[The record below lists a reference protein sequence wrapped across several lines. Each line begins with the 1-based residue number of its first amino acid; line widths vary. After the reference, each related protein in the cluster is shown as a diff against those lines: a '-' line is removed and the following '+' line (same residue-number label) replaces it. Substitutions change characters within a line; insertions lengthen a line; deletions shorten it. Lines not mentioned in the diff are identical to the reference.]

1 MRFPENTWHH
11 LYHKSINGSP
21 LFKTRSDYH
30 YFLDR
35 YYHYLHIST
44 DTCCYCLPDNHFHF
58 LIKTLPFPE
67 QQSRYNELRRENN
80 GKTFFQTN
88 HESLKPIPVE
98 TLIGHLLNSYTKY
111 VNRTRNRTGP
121 VFSGRFKSKHITDEA
136 WLTHLVCYIH
146 RNPSHH
152 GIIEDFRLYPNS
164 SYNLIIEDT
173 PTMLNRHQTLAL
185 FGGSENY
192 IEAHKQVRNRLGDNF
207 FE

>member
-21 LFKTRSDYH
+21 LFKTRSDFR

-35 YYHYLHIST
+35 YFYYLHIST
-44 DTCCYCLPDNHFHF
+44 HTCCYCLPDNHFHF
-58 LIKTLPFPE
+58 LIKILPLAE
-67 QQSRYNELRRENN
+67 QQSRFNTIRSQNN
-80 GKTFFQTN
+80 GNTYFQST
-88 HESLKPIPVE
+88 HETLKPIPVE

-111 VNRTRNRTGP
+111 VNKKRERTGP
-121 VFSGRFKSKHITDEA
+121 VFSGRFKSKHITDET

-152 GIIEDFRLYPNS
+152 GLMEDFRLYPNS
-164 SYNLIIEDT
+164 SYNLILDET
-173 PTMLNRHQTLAL
+173 PTYLSRNLVLEL
-185 FGGSENY
+185 FGGKENY